1 MAEGVTAKEQQF
13 VITRNQFEKL
23 REVFD
28 MYDAVNHIV
37 WRESSPSGI
46 GPTVT
51 IEFDPKE
58 MVKLDITDVE
68 SW

>member
-1 MAEGVTAKEQQF
+1 MKQVI
-13 VITRNQFEKL
+13 ITRKQFEKL

-28 MYDAVNHIV
+28 MYDLDRVV
-37 WRESSPSGI
+37 WREESTSGI

-51 IEFDPKE
+51 LEFDPKSTIK
-58 MVKLDITDVE
+58 MDITDVE